1 MDKALTF
8 REYKKYII
16 SDYRAYLSTCTQKEN
31 IGFAIIKKIIT
42 CGLLRYV
49 FIYRIGYFLYL
60 KHSPFLFIFKIIHS
74 IGSHKYGIQLP
85 ITQPIGKG
93 LRFMHYSCI
102 VISAESIGDNCV
114 IFQGVTI
121 GHSFLGKEPGRP
133 KIGDRVVIFAGA
145 KVFGNITIGNDVII
159 GANCVVNR
167 DVPNNC
173 IVVGNPCRILEK
185 NPNYIPDDLRP
196 HLFGC
201 GLINR

>member
-1 MDKALTF
+1 MDKTLTF

-16 SDYRAYLSTCTQKEN
+16 EDYYAPQPIYSPKTN
-31 IGFAIIKKIIT
+31 IWAAICKKILT
-42 CGLLRYV
+42 HGLFRYI

-60 KHSPFLFIFKIIHS
+60 RHSPFLFIFKIIHS
-74 IGSHKYGIQLP
+74 IESHKYGIQLP

-102 VISAESIGDNCV
+102 VISAESIGNNCV

-159 GANCVVNR
+159 GTNCVVNR